1 METKKTKKDT
11 KGPKEHKKNWQEQ
24 TATVADIRAF
34 LDERILLRHNV
45 VTGRVECCWP
55 TVYPDDPPSA
65 WEPITDRAVN
75 SLWSEMSKQKTVR
88 VQDMQRVI
96 ESDYVADF
104 DPFRFYL
111 TRLPPWNDDKDDYIM
126 ELAMSVVVKGGAE
139 EQLLFCQCLKKW
151 LVGMVAGWIDAQ
163 VVNNVILV
171 LIGAQGLYKTT
182 WFSYLLPPELRP
194 YFRIKTNA
202 SRMTK
207 DDLLSLTQFGL
218 LCYEELD
225 TMTSREL
232 NELKSVVTMPS
243 VDERP
248 AYGRYHEHRRHLA
261 SFCGTGNNMQF
272 LSDATGNR
280 RWLPF
285 EVESISS
292 PRQFP
297 LNYAGIY
304 AQAYRL
310 WRDGFQYWFSQAEIQ
325 RLSTHNEQFETPR
338 LEREL
343 VQLYFRQPAGAEP
356 GEFMPVAVA
365 MQIVGVGITQKL
377 NTVWLGRA
385 FVELGFQKRT
395 YHNVR
400 GYVVVRRSMEE
411 MRSMRC
417 QMVHGDDTEDTA
429 NTVIF

>member
-1 METKKTKKDT
+1 MEEAKPKKNKKKDP
-11 KGPKEHKKNWQEQ
+11 GREHKKSWQEQ
-24 TATVADIRAF
+24 TATVDDIRAF

-55 TVYPDDPPSA
+55 TEYPDEAPSS

-75 SLWSEMSKQKTVR
+75 SLWAEMSKQKQVR

-96 ESDYVADF
+96 ESDYVADY

-111 TRLPPWNDDKDDYIM
+111 TRLPPWSEDRGDYIL
-126 ELAMSVVVKGGAE
+126 ELAMTVVVKGGVE
-139 EQLLFCQCLKKW
+139 EQMLFCQCLKKW
-151 LVGMVAGWIDAQ
+151 LVGMVAGWLDAQ

-171 LIGAQGLYKTT
+171 LIGAQGSYKTT

-202 SRMTK
+202 SRLTK
-207 DDLLSLTQFGL
+207 DDLLSLTQYGL
-218 LCYEELD
+218 MCCEELD
-225 TMTSREL
+225 TMTGREL

-243 VDERP
+243 IDERP

-261 SFCGTGNNMQF
+261 SFCGTGNNVQF

-325 RLSTHNEQFETPR
+325 RLSMHNEQFETPR

-343 VQLYFRQPAGAEP
+343 VDMYFRKPRDYEA
-356 GEFMPVAVA
+356 GEFMPTGCAL
-365 MQIVGVGITQKL
+365 QIIGGNTTQKL
-377 NTVWLGRA
+377 NPVMIGRA
-385 FVELGFQKRT
+385 FADLGFTPKRFA
-395 YHNVR
+395 HSR
-400 GYVVVRRSMEE
+400 GYVVVRRSGVEISEHMKTLA
-411 MRSMRC
+411 
-417 QMVHGDDTEDTA
+417 VTDDR
-429 NTVIF
+429 

>member
-11 KGPKEHKKNWQEQ
+11 KGSKEHKKNWQEQ
-24 TATVADIRAF
+24 TATVDDIRAF

-151 LVGMVAGWIDAQ
+151 LVGMVAGGIDAQ

-207 DDLLSLTQFGL
+207 DDLLSLTQYGL

-232 NELKSVVTMPS
+232 NELKSVVTMPF

-285 EVESISS
+285 EVDSISS

-310 WRDGFQYWFSQAEIQ
+310 YRDGFQYWFSQAEIR
-325 RLSTHNEQFETPR
+325 RLSEHNEQFETPR
-338 LEREL
+338 LETEL
-343 VQLYFRQPAGAEP
+343 VDIYFRKPHEHES
-356 GEFMPVAVA
+356 GEFMPTSRAL
-365 MQIVGVGITQKL
+365 QLIGGNTTQKL
-377 NTVWLGRA
+377 SPVMVGRA
-385 FVELGFQKRT
+385 FVELGFTPRRLAHT
-395 YHNVR
+395 R
-400 GYVVVRRSMEE
+400 GYVVVQRSGMEIKE
-411 MRSMRC
+411 RM
-417 QMVHGDDTEDTA
+417 QALAVTDDR
-429 NTVIF
+429 

>member
-1 METKKTKKDT
+1 MEEAKPKKNKKKDP
-11 KGPKEHKKNWQEQ
+11 GREHKKNWQEQ
-24 TATVADIRAF
+24 MATVDDIRAF

-207 DDLLSLTQFGL
+207 DDLLSLTQYGL

-232 NELKSVVTMPS
+232 NELKSVVTMPF

-285 EVESISS
+285 EVDSISS

-310 WRDGFQYWFSQAEIQ
+310 YRDGFQYWFSQAEIQ

-338 LEREL
+338 LETEL
-343 VQLYFRQPAGAEP
+343 VDIYFRKPHEHES
-356 GEFMPVAVA
+356 GEFMPTSRAL
-365 MQIVGVGITQKL
+365 QLIGGNTTQKL
-377 NTVWLGRA
+377 SPVMVGRA
-385 FVELGFQKRT
+385 FVELGFTPRRLAHT
-395 YHNVR
+395 R
-400 GYVVVRRSMEE
+400 GYVVVQRSGMEIKE
-411 MRSMRC
+411 RM
-417 QMVHGDDTEDTA
+417 QALAVTDDR
-429 NTVIF
+429 